1 MEAVF
6 AVVERSVAES
16 GGIPVV
22 PVGTP
27 GLRDFA
33 ALVQPVSGQATTHP
47 SSPNIWELMMIN
59 RALRLAREF
68 HRMKQVE
75 LAKRLNIST
84 SYLSEIEAGKKP
96 PTIELLDGYADVFGV
111 PASTFMLFQEQM
123 NGRDDTKRQE
133 KARKLLQFFEWVTRE
148 EDEGGETEKAA
159 QARKPNKAIHA

>member
-1 MEAVF
+1 
-6 AVVERSVAES
+6 
-16 GGIPVV
+16 
-22 PVGTP
+22 
-27 GLRDFA
+27 
-33 ALVQPVSGQATTHP
+33 
-47 SSPNIWELMMIN
+47 MIN

-84 SYLSEIEAGKKP
+84 SYLSEIESGKKP

-123 NGRDDTKRQE
+123 NAVDDTKRQE
-133 KARKLLQFFEWVTRE
+133 KARKLLQFFEWVARE

-159 QARKPNKAIHA
+159 QAGKSKKAIHA

>member
-1 MEAVF
+1 
-6 AVVERSVAES
+6 
-16 GGIPVV
+16 
-22 PVGTP
+22 
-27 GLRDFA
+27 
-33 ALVQPVSGQATTHP
+33 
-47 SSPNIWELMMIN
+47 MIN

-123 NGRDDTKRQE
+123 NAGDDTKRQE
-133 KARKLLQFFEWVTRE
+133 KARKLLQFFEWVARE

-159 QARKPNKAIHA
+159 QAGKSKKAIHA

>member
-1 MEAVF
+1 
-6 AVVERSVAES
+6 
-16 GGIPVV
+16 
-22 PVGTP
+22 
-27 GLRDFA
+27 
-33 ALVQPVSGQATTHP
+33 
-47 SSPNIWELMMIN
+47 MIN

-123 NGRDDTKRQE
+123 NGGDDTKRQE

-148 EDEGGETEKAA
+148 EDEGGEAEKAA
-159 QARKPNKAIHA
+159 QAGKPKKAIHA